1 MMKHWHDFL
10 DSLDS
15 DGGHIFLLLML
26 MGVGMIG
33 LRFNV
38 AKAEDILT
46 GAFGALLMSLKN
58 AGSNKDRRDSQTI
71 TETATVTATPIDTK
85 QQS

>member
-1 MMKHWHDFL
+1 MRLWHDFL

-15 DGGHIFLLLML
+15 DGGHIFLLLIL

-33 LRFNV
+33 LDFKV
-38 AKAEDILT
+38 AKSEDVLT

-58 AGSNKDRRDSQTI
+58 SGSNKDRTNSRTVSETATI
-71 TETATVTATPIDTK
+71 TEPEKKDP
-85 QQS
+85 S